1 MNKKILI
8 GLFSIVLIFSACQK
22 EPDPETSLRESI
34 AKMAESNQ
42 YHFEISFIGKGQDP
56 NGEMVDFS
64 AEVKGSGN
72 TEDKEHPE
80 GDADLTLGITSKDGA
95 MKIGVSLRFL
105 PGYFYAKLNEL
116 MLPGEG
122 LPQETTDQFLNTWWE
137 IPIPEENSP
146 FKAAPKEQEEII
158 AKLKTVSLFQN
169 ISKVSEEEVQGELS
183 YKYRADLNPE
193 ALVSFLEEATKI
205 SNPEKQVTEEE
216 KNALLDAL
224 KDVDFSGN
232 LWVSKSDGTL
242 RKVSGTLRSA
252 PKEGGNISLDFE
264 ASFWDFGKKVAYE
277 KPEGATPFNPALL
290 LGLFGSLPGLG
301 GAPALEPVPVD
312 GNIPIDNPLGA
323 EQ

>member
-1 MNKKILI
+1 MKKKIFI
-8 GLFSIVLIFSACQK
+8 GLFSLLLILSACQK
-22 EPDPETSLRESI
+22 EPDPETSVRESI
-34 AKMAESNQ
+34 ALMAESNQ
-42 YHFEISFIGKGQDP
+42 YHFEISFTGKGQDP
-56 NGEMVDFS
+56 SGEVVDFS
-64 AEVKGSGN
+64 AEAKGSGN
-72 TEDKEHPE
+72 TEDREHPE
-80 GDADLTLGITSKDGA
+80 GDADLILGITSKDGA

-116 MLPGEG
+116 TLPGEG
-122 LPQETTDQFLNTWWE
+122 LPKETTDQFLNAWWE

-158 AKLKTVSLFQN
+158 AKLKTISLFQN
-169 ISKVSEEEVQGELS
+169 ISKVSEEEVKGELA

-193 ALVSFLEEATKI
+193 ALISFMEEATKI

-232 LWVSKSDGTL
+232 LWVSKADGTL
-242 RKVSGTLRSA
+242 RKVSGTLRAA
-252 PKEGGNISLDFE
+252 PKEGGNISLDFDAE
-264 ASFWDFGKKVAYE
+264 FWDFGKKVAYE

-290 LGLFGSLPGLG
+290 LGLLGSVPGLG
-301 GAPALEPVPVD
+301 APATPEPVPVD
-312 GNIPIDNPLGA
+312 GDIPIDQPLGA